1 MLAEKSTD
9 QSTASQAQV
18 NRMNFIKKT
27 RSICPEDLRVLDA
40 ELWEIDGQV
49 IMRKSCPDHGD
60 FEDIYWS
67 DYEEYVRAEKFRD
80 HGTGLQKPLE
90 SKLGCPFD
98 CGLCQNHK
106 THTILVIM
114 EITQRCNLRCPIC
127 FASAGTQDASHDLS
141 LEQIRSI
148 LEYTQ
153 ENNYPLRV
161 RGAGNSGGEPTLR
174 DDLPQII
181 QMEKDLGFD
190 YILTMTNG
198 LRLAEDLDY
207 FKKLRDSDTWLYM
220 QFDGVTSEPYMKTR
234 GRDIWPLKQKVVE
247 NARKIGY
254 NKIALIPTL
263 AKGVNDH
270 QVGDIIRY
278 SADNSDIIK
287 FLVFQPVSFSGR
299 IDTSKLKEMRIT
311 NSDVM
316 RLAEEQTGGEIR
328 KSDFF
333 TLPMNQTMAR
343 MLTKGGQHQDFCVH
357 PHCGLITVVDHS
369 KGKLDPV
376 PRYVKNEEF
385 HAKMSKSLSLNKSRP
400 AIMWDLATSLIRYVS
415 PKLWLKFLPI
425 LMMTKGRKSIKSVL
439 TEWLPGR
446 WLTIGIMHFMDPYN
460 FDLERVE
467 NCALHFGVIDKDS
480 KPRLIS
486 FCSMNSI
493 HRASIYSGNG
503 EVKEAS
509 SADTV
514 KSHEQVT

>member
-1 MLAEKSTD
+1 MLAEKPVE
-9 QSTASQAQV
+9 QSKVSQAQTD
-18 NRMNFIKKT
+18 RRNFIKKT
-27 RSICPEDLRVLDA
+27 RSICPVDLMVLDA

-49 IMRKSCPDHGD
+49 IISKNCPEHGY

-106 THTILVIM
+106 THTILVII

-127 FASAGTQDASHDLS
+127 FASAGTQDKSHDLS
-141 LEQIRSI
+141 IEQIRSI

-153 ENNYPLRV
+153 QNNYPLRV

-174 DDLPQII
+174 DDLPQIV
-181 QMEKDLGFD
+181 QMEKELGFD

-198 LRLAEDLDY
+198 LRLAEDIDY
-207 FKKLRDSDTWLYM
+207 FKKLRDAGTWLYM
-220 QFDGVTSEPYMKTR
+220 QFDGVTPEPYMKTR
-234 GRDIWPLKQKVVE
+234 GRDLWPLKQKVLE

-254 NKIALIPTL
+254 DKIALIPTL
-263 AKGVNDH
+263 VKGVNDH

-278 SADNSDIIK
+278 SAENSDVIK

-299 IDTSKLKEMRIT
+299 IDTSQLKEMRIT

-316 RLAEEQTGGEIR
+316 RLAEEQTSGQIK

-333 TLPMNQTMAR
+333 TLPMNQALAR
-343 MLTKGGQHQDFCVH
+343 IMTKGGQHQDFCVH
-357 PHCGLITVVDHS
+357 PHCGLITIVDHS
-369 KGKLDPV
+369 KGKLDPI
-376 PRYVKNEEF
+376 PRYIKNEEA
-385 HAKMSKSLSLNKSRP
+385 HAKISEAFRLNKSRP
-400 AIMWDLATSLIRYVS
+400 VIMWELMIGLIRYVS
-415 PKLWLKFLPI
+415 PRLWFKLLPI
-425 LMMTKGRKSIKSVL
+425 LLMTKGRKSIKSVL

-460 FDLERVE
+460 FDLDRVE
-467 NCALHFGVIDKDS
+467 NCALHFGVIDKES
-480 KPRLIS
+480 KPRLIP

-493 HRASIYSGNG
+493 HRASLYNGNE
-503 EVKEAS
+503 EVQES
-509 SADTV
+509 SSVNAV
-514 KSHEQVT
+514 KPGAQVK